1 MVAGFSSVG
10 FDPEELQYEEEQG
23 FHLSSIVAGI
33 SIFVNKLVKI
43 CLCRAMKGFLTQY
56 DKIAIFL
63 AWGTLGFQAYMPRF
77 RPI

>member
-43 CLCRAMKGFLTQY
+43 
-56 DKIAIFL
+56 
-63 AWGTLGFQAYMPRF
+63 
-77 RPI
+77 